1 MLPRQEVP
9 MTRIALSL
17 MMFLGL
23 VTAAPPRNQ
32 SAAAPAPSAAAFAA
46 AVASGNQFEID
57 SSKMALSRSTSKSV
71 KAFAQRVIDDHR
83 VADGKFKHALAEAKL
98 PPPPA
103 KLLAEHRAVLADL
116 KSKKAAAFDKAYIE
130 VQYTAH
136 VETVDL
142 FKAYA
147 EAGDNARLQFFAQE
161 MLPTLQSHLDQVG
174 KMR

>member
-1 MLPRQEVP
+1 

-17 MMFLGL
+17 MMILGL

-32 SAAAPAPSAAAFAA
+32 PAAAPAPSATTFAA
-46 AVASGNQFEID
+46 TVAGGNQFEID
-57 SSKMALSRSTSKSV
+57 SSKMALIRSNSKPV
-71 KAFAQRVIDDHR
+71 KAFAQRMIDDHR

-103 KLLAEHRAVLADL
+103 KLSAEHRAVLADL

-130 VQYTAH
+130 AQYTAH

>member
-1 MLPRQEVP
+1 
-9 MTRIALSL
+9 MTRIVLSL
-17 MMFLGL
+17 MMIVGL

-32 SAAAPAPSAAAFAA
+32 PAAAPAPSASAFAA
-46 AVASGNQFEID
+46 AVAGGNQFEID
-57 SSKMALSRSTSKSV
+57 SSKMALSRSNSKLV
-71 KAFAQRVIDDHR
+71 KAFAQRMIDDHR
-83 VADGKFKHALAEAKL
+83 VADGKFKHALTEAKL
-98 PPPPA
+98 PPSPA
-103 KLLAEHRAVLADL
+103 KLSAEHRAVLADL

-130 VQYTAH
+130 AQYTAH
-136 VETVDL
+136 VETVEL

>member
-1 MLPRQEVP
+1 

-17 MMFLGL
+17 VMILGL
-23 VTAAPPRNQ
+23 VAAARAADPLRNQ
-32 SAAAPAPSAAAFAA
+32 SAAVSAPATAVFAA
-46 AVASGNQFEID
+46 AVASGNRFGID
-57 SSKMALSRSTSKSV
+57 ISKMALSRSTSKSV

>member
-1 MLPRQEVP
+1 V
-9 MTRIALSL
+9 TRVALFL
-17 MMFLGL
+17 MIFLGL
-23 VTAAPPRNQ
+23 ATATSSRSQ
-32 SAAAPAPSAAAFAA
+32 SAATPAPSAAAFAA
-46 AVASGNQFEID
+46 AVASANQFGID
-57 SSKMALSRSTSKSV
+57 SSKMALSRSNSKSV

-98 PPPPA
+98 PPPA
-103 KLLAEHRAVLADL
+103 KVADEHRAVLADL

-130 VQYTAH
+130 AQYTAH
-136 VETVDL
+136 VETVAL

-147 EAGDNARLQFFAQE
+147 EGGDNARLQFFAQE